1 MQTDPVLWQTLN
13 AYDLDAADAAFPFSR
28 RLARDN
34 GWSHAYAKR
43 AIAEYKRF
51 IYLVCVSGHTCTPS
65 EDVDA
70 VWHLHLIYTR
80 DYWDRLCAE
89 TLRRRIDHGPT
100 RGGQAEGK
108 KYLDCYRRTLDGYA
122 TEFGTS
128 PPSDIWPA
136 ESVRF
141 GRPDRYQRIDT
152 DRVITLPKRQ
162 VFLCL
167 GLAAT
172 SLLAA
177 CAGEKAMAVATTA
190 LTVAEGLSYKE
201 WLLVA
206 LFIAIIWACLA
217 SATSKP
223 KRRRRGKSK
232 GDGSGCGSGCSGI
245 IGCGSDSGGH
255 GGGHGCGSS
264 GCGSGCGG
272 GGGCGGGCG
281 GGD

>member
-28 RLARDN
+28 RLSRDN

-51 IYLVCVSGHTCTPS
+51 LYLVCVSGHTLTPS

-100 RGGQAEGK
+100 RGGQAEAE
-108 KYLDCYRRTLDGYA
+108 KYLDCYRRTLQAYE
-122 TEFGTS
+122 TEFGTP
-128 PPSDIWPA
+128 PPSDIWPD
-136 ESVRF
+136 ERIRF

-152 DRVITLPKRQ
+152 TRIFTLPKRQ

-167 GLAAT
+167 VLGGAAM
-172 SLLAA
+172 LAA
-177 CAGEKAMAVATTA
+177 CTAQDALKVVSAMRYKDWLFVAF
-190 LTVAEGLSYKE
+190 
-201 WLLVA
+201 LV
-206 LFIAIIWACLA
+206 AIIWVCVA
-217 SATSKP
+217 SALSPAK
-223 KRRRRGKSK
+223 RGKK
-232 GDGSGCGSGCSGI
+232 GDGGGCGSGCSSG
-245 IGCGSDSGGH
+245 GGDSGG
-255 GGGHGCGSS
+255 GH

-281 GGD
+281 GCGS